1 MRIIAATF
9 LLISGCTLVSGQQ
22 IAFTSRAHI
31 QCPLIVTST
40 QESKTYGFES
50 IVLQNDEAM
59 PVRAIRLKVTLK
71 TGAGEEITD
80 DRRVTVDMDAHDHKR
95 VVVDLGHIEGLRQK
109 TKSRQQESALAI
121 LTITSVEFQDGT
133 LWDEPDPVAGTPID
147 TPILPKK

>member
-1 MRIIAATF
+1 MRIFAATF
-9 LLISGCTLVSGQQ
+9 LLFSGCALVSGQQ

-50 IVLQNDEAM
+50 IMLQNDEAT
-59 PVRAIRLKVTLK
+59 PVRAVRFKVTLK

-80 DRRVTVDMDAHDHKR
+80 DRRIAVDMNAHDHKR
-95 VVVDLGHIEGLRQK
+95 LVVDLGHIEGLKQK

-133 LWDEPDPVAGTPID
+133 LWDEPDPVLGTPTD
-147 TPILPKK
+147 APMLPKK

>member
-1 MRIIAATF
+1 M
-9 LLISGCTLVSGQQ
+9 LVSGQQ

-50 IVLQNDEAM
+50 IILQNDEAT
-59 PVRAIRLKVTLK
+59 PVRAIRLKVTFK

-80 DRRVTVDMDAHDHKR
+80 DRRVPVDMDAHDHKR
-95 VVVDLGHIEGLRQK
+95 VVIDLGHIEGLRQK
-109 TKSRQQESALAI
+109 TKSRHQESGLAI

-133 LWDEPDPVAGTPID
+133 LWDDPGSVVGTPVD
-147 TPILPKK
+147 TPILPRK